1 MDIAMDKAHRELLHD
16 VISAQLT
23 EEDALLWMVLI
34 HTHEIHLRVP
44 MLGDALGVTT
54 LAPATQRQ
62 AASVIAA
69 LWPDRAS
76 QQAEYT
82 FWYREYQLKT
92 PYEDIS
98 DVPPHLLARLVQL
111 REALLQ
117 DPRVASVVEERE

>member
-1 MDIAMDKAHRELLHD
+1 MVIAMDKVHTELLRG
-16 VISAQLT
+16 VISGQLT
-23 EEDALLWMVLI
+23 REDALLWMVLI
-34 HTHEIHLRVP
+34 HTHEIKLRSPV
-44 MLGDALGVTT
+44 LTDAHGVTT
-54 LAPATQRQ
+54 LAAATRRH

-76 QQAEYT
+76 KQSEDT

-98 DVPPHLLARLVQL
+98 DVPSRQLARLVQL

-117 DPRVASVVEERE
+117 DLRVASVVEDRE

>member
-1 MDIAMDKAHRELLHD
+1 MAIAIDKAHRELLRD
-16 VISAQLT
+16 VIGEQLT
-23 EEDALLWMVLI
+23 EEDALLWLVLI

-44 MLGDALGVTT
+44 MLGDAPGVTT
-54 LAPATQRQ
+54 LAPATQRH
-62 AASVIAA
+62 AASVIAT

-76 QQAEYT
+76 QQAAYT

-98 DVPPHLLARLVQL
+98 EVPPHQLARLVQL

-117 DPRVASVVEERE
+117 DPRVASVVEV

>member
-1 MDIAMDKAHRELLHD
+1 MAIAIDKIHQELLRG
-16 VISAQLT
+16 VIGGQLT
-23 EEDALLWMVLI
+23 QEDALLWMVLI
-34 HTHEIHLRVP
+34 HTHEIHLRSP
-44 MLGDALGVTT
+44 ILTDARGVTK
-54 LAPATQRQ
+54 LATATQRH
-62 AASVIAA
+62 AASVTAA

-98 DVPPHLLARLVQL
+98 DVPPHQLARLVQL

>member
-1 MDIAMDKAHRELLHD
+1 MDIAMDKVHKELLRG
-16 VISAQLT
+16 VISGQLT

-34 HTHEIHLRVP
+34 HTHEIQLQSP
-44 MLGDALGVTT
+44 MLTDAHEVTT
-54 LAPATQRQ
+54 LAPATQRH
-62 AASVIAA
+62 AARVIAS

-82 FWYREYQLKT
+82 FWYREYQIKT

-98 DVPPHLLARLVQL
+98 EVPPHQLARLVQL

-117 DPRVASVVEERE
+117 DPRVASVVEARE

>member
-1 MDIAMDKAHRELLHD
+1 MGIAVDKVHTELLRG
-16 VISAQLT
+16 VISGQLT
-23 EEDALLWMVLI
+23 QEDALLWMVLI
-34 HTHEIHLRVP
+34 HTHKIQLRSP
-44 MLGDALGVTT
+44 MLTDAHGVTT

-98 DVPPHLLARLVQL
+98 EVPPHQLARLVQL
-111 REALLQ
+111 RAALLQ

>member
-1 MDIAMDKAHRELLHD
+1 M
-16 VISAQLT
+16 
-23 EEDALLWMVLI
+23 
-34 HTHEIHLRVP
+34 
-44 MLGDALGVTT
+44 
-54 LAPATQRQ
+54 
-62 AASVIAA
+62 IAA

-98 DVPPHLLARLVQL
+98 EVPSHHLARLFQL

-117 DPRVASVVEERE
+117 DPWIASVVEARE